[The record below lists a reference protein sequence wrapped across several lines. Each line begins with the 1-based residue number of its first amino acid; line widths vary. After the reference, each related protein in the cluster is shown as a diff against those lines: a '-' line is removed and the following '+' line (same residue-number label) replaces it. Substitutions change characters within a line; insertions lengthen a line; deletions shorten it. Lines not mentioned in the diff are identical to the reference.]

1 MNEHAN
7 YKEVRE
13 RLKKWY
19 LIHARKLPWRLKTN
33 VYGTWL
39 SEVILQQT
47 RMEVGVKKW
56 QEIIARFP
64 TVKHLDE
71 ASEEQILKAW

>member
-1 MNEHAN
+1 MTVHDNH
-7 YKEVRE
+7 KEIRDS
-13 RLKKWY
+13 LKKWY
-19 LIHARKLPWRLKTN
+19 LIHARKLPWRLNTT

-56 QEIIARFP
+56 
-64 TVKHLDE
+64 
-71 ASEEQILKAW
+71 

>member
-1 MNEHAN
+1 MTVYDNH
-7 YKEVRE
+7 KEIR

-19 LIHARKLPWRLKTN
+19 LIHARKLPWRLNTT

-47 RMEVGVKKW
+47 RMEVGVKMAK
-56 QEIIARFP
+56 IIASFQ
-64 TVKHLDE
+64 L
-71 ASEEQILKAW
+71 